1 MDQRTTPS
9 ALSPDTIDTILAE
22 RLDPKLRAAQARIMD
37 VLALMGTELSIEMQ
51 AQLHDALTDTLT
63 TVYHQGLRDARLTL
77 VDLLDG

>member
-22 RLDPKLRAAQARIMD
+22 RLDPNLHAAQARIMD
-37 VLALMGTELSIEMQ
+37 VLSLMGTELSIEMQ